1 MASSWR
7 SMYHRTLWRCYCW
20 QIGGNYKLSIY
31 LTIYFILQECVL
43 SWDYNRIFQRELS
56 VLTNP
61 DLGNH
66 PNLVKLIGYCCED
79 QGSHYGVVYDV
90 RSKDSL
96 LNLIEKGSR
105 AHVDSINHDYEIKSL
120 MSCLV
125 EKLQM
130 ILLGSRECRWLSELL
145 VCLSI
150 CMNGIT
156 WFAMFTLLMSF
167 LIRLALALWSW
178 ILN

>member
-1 MASSWR
+1 M
-7 SMYHRTLWRCYCW
+7 
-20 QIGGNYKLSIY
+20 
-31 LTIYFILQECVL
+31 
-43 SWDYNRIFQRELS
+43 
-56 VLTNP
+56 TNP

-125 EKLQM
+125 EKLHM
-130 ILLGSRECRWLSELL
+130 ILLGPR
-145 VCLSI
+145 
-150 CMNGIT
+150 
-156 WFAMFTLLMSF
+156 
-167 LIRLALALWSW
+167 
-178 ILN
+178 